1 MPSRLR
7 LARTLRRW
15 HARIGFAALLFFLLM
30 AVTGVALNHG
40 AALGLDSHYVH
51 AGWVARWYGIRQE
64 QPEQAYRTARHLLVA
79 ANGRWLLDGSPKG
92 EKMPHPLGLVEIG
105 DLLVVGGERSLHV
118 YRSDGARVDQLDG
131 HALPGVPLKAIGAGD
146 GELVVQTAA
155 GPFSSTDVLSWRPG
169 EPKVVAWS
177 APTPLAASDREA
189 YARHLMP
196 GIPLQRLLLDLHSGR
211 FFGSFGP
218 FLFDLVAIVLTILA
232 LSGAWMFLAP
242 RLRR

>member
-1 MPSRLR
+1 MPFKLR

-51 AGWVARWYGIRQE
+51 VEWVAHRYGIRQE
-64 QPEQAYRTARHLLVA
+64 QPQQAYRTARHLLVA

-118 YRSDGARVDQLDG
+118 YRRDGAQVDQLDG
-131 HALPGVPLKAIGAGD
+131 HALPGVPLKAIGAGE
-146 GELVVQTAA
+146 GELVVQTPS
-155 GPFSSTDVLSWRPG
+155 GPFSSADVLSWRPG

-189 YARHLMP
+189 YARDLVP
-196 GIPLQRLLLDLHSGR
+196 GVPLLRILLDLHSGR
-211 FFGSFGP
+211 FLGSFGP

>member
-1 MPSRLR
+1 MPFKLR
-7 LARTLRRW
+7 LARNLRRW

-40 AALGLDSHYVH
+40 TALGLDSRYVH
-51 AGWVARWYGIRQE
+51 AEWIARWYRVRQE
-64 QPEQAYRTARHLLVA
+64 QPQQAYRTARHLLVA
-79 ANGRWLLDGSPKG
+79 ANGRWLLDGSPTG
-92 EKMPHPLGLVEIG
+92 EDMPQPLGLVEIG

-118 YRSDGARVDQLDG
+118 YRGDGALVDRLDG
-131 HALPGVPLKAIGAGD
+131 YALPGVPLKAIGAGD
-146 GELVVQTAA
+146 DELVVQTAA

-177 APTPLAASDREA
+177 TPTPLAASDREA

-196 GIPLQRLLLDLHSGR
+196 GVPVQRILLDLHSGR
-211 FFGSFGP
+211 FLGSFGP
-218 FLFDLVAIVLTILA
+218 FLFDVVAIVLTILA
-232 LSGAWMFLAP
+232 LSGAWMFLGP